1 MSSQLPIDQAER
13 ESGNVFGADPHK
25 RTVTASVLDE
35 RGGILGTQTFRVSGD
50 GHRAMETWALQFGP
64 IIRWGIEGA
73 SGLGRHTAVFLT
85 RQGHDVRD
93 VNPNRTAEQARHRR
107 GGKTDGLDA
116 VRVARATQA
125 DSAMPTAFKRASGD
139 AGPDEAHELLSLWHK
154 ARRSIL
160 TSRQHLVNEAENL
173 LGDLPEEVR
182 AELPDTSNVR
192 SRLRALAGR
201 AQRQWDPATTLRLQ
215 LLDRHAAAIAD
226 LDAQDRQAA
235 KELGELAG
243 RAGSKL
249 HELCGIA
256 ERIQAELLVEIGD
269 PRRFTEGGFARFN
282 GTAPL
287 PASSAEGDG
296 EPVRHRLNRG
306 GNRRVNA
313 CLHRMAITQLRCEP
327 RARKI
332 YNDARAA
339 GHTKN
344 EAMRILKRHLSN
356 LVHRRMTKDTR
367 TRPTPPITT
376 HLT

>member
-1 MSSQLPIDQAER
+1 MSKQAPLDA
-13 ESGNVFGADPHK
+13 ESGNTFGADPHK

-35 RGGILGTQTFRVSGD
+35 RGGVLGTQTFRVSGD
-50 GHRAMETWALQFGP
+50 GHRTMETWALQFGP
-64 IIRWGIEGA
+64 INRWGIEGA
-73 SGLGRHTAVFLT
+73 SGIGRHTAMFLCH
-85 RQGHDVRD
+85 RGHDVRD

-107 GGKTDGLDA
+107 NGKTDALDS

-125 DSAMPTAFKRASGD
+125 DPAMPVAFKRAGGD
-139 AGPDEAHELLSLWHK
+139 IGPDETHELMSLWHK
-154 ARRSIL
+154 GRRSIL

-173 LGDLPEEVR
+173 LGDLPEEIRDGFPNTPDVR
-182 AELPDTSNVR
+182 C
-192 SRLRALAGR
+192 RLRALAR
-201 AQRQWDPATTLRLQ
+201 RIERRWDPVTMLRLQ
-215 LLDRHAAAIAD
+215 LLERHAAAIAE
-226 LDAQDRQAA
+226 LDAQDREAA
-235 KELGELAG
+235 NQLRELASQ
-243 RAGSKL
+243 AGSTL
-249 HELCGIA
+249 HGLCGIA
-256 ERIQAELLVEIGD
+256 ERIEAELLVEVGD

-332 YNDARAA
+332 YDEARAG
-339 GHTKN
+339 GHTKK

-356 LVHRRMTKDTR
+356 LVHRRMISHVHANDDA
-367 TRPTPPITT
+367 P
-376 HLT
+376 LT